1 MQLTIYGQDKGE
13 KKTFQ
18 FLARWR
24 AVSKRCKNIGGKWQR
39 RVLDNEALAKLM
51 PGITSGAF
59 CQWLSPLAIGD
70 RGGKAAPLL
79 LVL

>member
-1 MQLTIYGQDKGE
+1 MV
-13 KKTFQ
+13 KTRGRRRNFNFLLDGARFQ
-18 FLARWR
+18 RGAI
-24 AVSKRCKNIGGKWQR
+24 KNIGGKWQR